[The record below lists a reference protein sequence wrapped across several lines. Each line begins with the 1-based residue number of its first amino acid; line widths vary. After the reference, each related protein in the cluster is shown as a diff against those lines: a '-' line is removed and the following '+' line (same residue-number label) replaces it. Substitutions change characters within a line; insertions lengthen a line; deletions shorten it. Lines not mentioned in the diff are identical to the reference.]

1 MLETFNSVLQGTLG
15 LAQIYEK
22 FWEAPRREK
31 LRIWETRPE
40 LEIVDVRPQT
50 AEEIAASTR
59 YDAEGFFAR
68 VETSEWRR
76 DVLYATYRQDDFD
89 AKNWR
94 GVVFTLRNNGKT
106 NIDKLCVASL
116 EKRAYSLFPC
126 DWNYSAAETPNL
138 HYCLYVDKPIRVDE
152 TPTLALRYNA
162 AWRRVPDVYLF
173 SLVSVAPNRDRYWK
187 QTLTSSNEPLDL
199 SEEISHDEY
208 LDETNVVRAEKL
220 NFGSNR

>member
-1 MLETFNSVLQGTLG
+1 MLEAIGIIIACCLG
-15 LAQIYEK
+15 LMQIYEK

-59 YDAEGFFAR
+59 YDAEGFFAS
-68 VETSEWRR
+68 VEAPEWRR

-106 NIDKLCVASL
+106 NIDKLC
-116 EKRAYSLFPC
+116 
-126 DWNYSAAETPNL
+126 
-138 HYCLYVDKPIRVDE
+138 
-152 TPTLALRYNA
+152 
-162 AWRRVPDVYLF
+162 
-173 SLVSVAPNRDRYWK
+173 
-187 QTLTSSNEPLDL
+187 
-199 SEEISHDEY
+199 
-208 LDETNVVRAEKL
+208 
-220 NFGSNR
+220 

>member
-1 MLETFNSVLQGTLG
+1 MLEAIGIIIACCLG
-15 LAQIYEK
+15 IMQIYEK

-50 AEEIAASTR
+50 AEEIAAPTR
-59 YDAEGFFAR
+59 YDAEGFFAS
-68 VETSEWRR
+68 VEASEWRR

-106 NIDKLCVASL
+106 NIDELCVASL

-126 DWNYSAAETPNL
+126 DWNYPAAETPNL
-138 HYCLYVDKPIRVDE
+138 HYCLYVDKPIRVGE
-152 TPTLALRYNA
+152 TLTLALRYNA
-162 AWRRVPDVYLF
+162 AWRRVPGVYLF

-199 SEEISHDEY
+199 SEEISRDEY
-208 LDETNVVRAEKL
+208 LDETNVARAEKI
-220 NFGSNR
+220 NFGPNL